1 MNTKASSLSDLTD
14 QMVALAERY
23 AQDALMFVPQG
34 CLGIGTDEPEEAREQ
49 MRLRLR
55 TQFLFPQFSGRSL
68 GLMAALYWQRQA
80 LTRLVNVPQ
89 QNVPAP
95 LQAQTERLTSQ
106 LEQCFMDLVSQTKVL
121 VGYRALSRVQNFIF
135 EREYVRIPF
144 QDLPG

>member
-1 MNTKASSLSDLTD
+1 
-14 QMVALAERY
+14 MVALAERY
-23 AQDALMFVPQG
+23 AQDALMFVPRHSP
-34 CLGIGTDEPEEAREQ
+34 EPGPDLSEEARQQ

-55 TQFLFPQFSGRSL
+55 THFLFPQFSGQAL
-68 GLMAALYWQRQA
+68 GLMVALYWQRQA

-89 QNVPAP
+89 QNLPAP

-106 LEQCFMDLVSQTKVL
+106 LEQCFMDLVSQTKEL